1 MGLMRVILTQ
11 DVEKLG
17 KAGDVVRVRGGYGR
31 NYLIP
36 RGLALV
42 ATPGNLKRAEEIR
55 RRQLQREAR
64 NRQEA
69 MELAARLAD
78 VVVTI
83 PARVG
88 EENRIFGTV
97 TNQQLAEALAEKG
110 FQIDRRKIELPDE
123 IRTLGQYQ
131 AIIRLYQDITATVTV
146 WVVRAGEEEG

>member
-131 AIIRLYQDITATVTV
+131 ATIRLYQDITATVTV